1 MSPLVFC
8 QTTYPKKIVLEGDT
22 VVLLQPIQIKK
33 INGIIVDRDFLK
45 SELDITQ
52 QILSYKDSLCIVR
65 DLQIEKYGSVIK
77 DYEESL
83 NNMQSIVTEQE
94 KILKEQ
100 NKKILKK
107 SLLYG
112 GGGIVVG
119 VIVGLIVK

>member
-8 QTTYPKKIVLEGDT
+8 QTIYPKKIVLEGDT

-65 DLQIEKYGSVIK
+65 DLQIEKYGLVIK

-83 NNMQSIVTEQE
+83 SNMQSIVTEQE